1 MEHNSKLNDEFIRFL
16 DGFKNMPN
24 ISYNDFW
31 ILLKKINENYYNYYD
46 NHNKYLYLESIN
58 THKEEQNNYMTRYV
72 QPIYYMTDNYNYNM
86 KQKYYIPPYSYY
98 HPTNDSSKNENEYN
112 YDDDDEP
119 EKTTHQLKL
128 ICHGSNE
135 NNENNENDENNKD
148 KPKEQIHIDVEIIN
162 IDSILHIIDTY
173 EYNPDIEYNIDLK
186 LLHNIHSELIEIN
199 NMVGINTF
207 KESIINQLLYFMQE
221 LHINKEH
228 DFKHMVIYGAP
239 GTGKTQIA
247 KLIGTMF
254 SKLGILK
261 NNIFRKVTRTD
272 LIAGY
277 LGQTAIK
284 TNKVIQ
290 ECLGGCL
297 FIDEVYSLGSGDL
310 GNNSFSKECIDTL
323 CEALSNHK
331 EELMVIVAGYKDDV
345 NECFFKVNQGLDSRF
360 IWRFELDGYSSKE
373 LMRIF
378 ILKVENNGWEILVGN
393 KLENWFV
400 LNKDTFK
407 HYGRDMELLFSY
419 TKISHGR
426 RIYGK
431 DVNLRKKIS
440 MEDLENGFKVFQKHN
455 SKKKEEI
462 PFGLYI

>member
-1 MEHNSKLNDEFIRFL
+1 MENNNSGSNSNKDFIRYL
-16 DGFKNMPN
+16 DELKNIQN
-24 ISYNDFW
+24 ISYNYFL
-31 ILLKKINENYYNYYD
+31 ILLKKIDDNYYNYLD
-46 NHNKYLYLESIN
+46 NRCSNSVTI
-58 THKEEQNNYMTRYV
+58 KEDTRNNYMTKYV
-72 QPIYYMTDNYNYNM
+72 QPIYYMTNNYNIDDPNYS
-86 KQKYYIPPYSYY
+86 KYYIPPYSYY
-98 HPTNDSSKNENEYN
+98 HPNKNYKNETENENEN
-112 YDDDDEP
+112 ENDENENENDDENSSS
-119 EKTTHQLKL
+119 LKL
-128 ICHGSNE
+128 ICHGS
-135 NNENNENDENNKD
+135 DD
-148 KPKEQIHIDVEIIN
+148 ADIPKQHIHINVEIVN
-162 IDSILHIIDTY
+162 IDSLLHIIDNY
-173 EYNPDIEYNIDLK
+173 EYNPKIEYNIDLK
-186 LLHNIHSELIEIN
+186 LLHNIHSELVEIN
-199 NMVGINTF
+199 NMIGINTF
-207 KESIINQLLYFMQE
+207 KESIINQLLYFIQE

-261 NNIFRKVTRTD
+261 KNIFRKVTRTD

-323 CEALSNHK
+323 CEALSNYK
-331 EELMVIVAGYKDDV
+331 EELMVIVAGYKEDV
-345 NECFFKVNQGLDSRF
+345 NEYFFKANQGLDSRF
-360 IWRFELDGYSSKE
+360 IWRFELEGYSAKE
-373 LMRIF
+373 LMQIF
-378 ILKVENNGWEILVGN
+378 ILKIENNGWKIIMD

-431 DVNLRKKIS
+431 DVNLRKKIT
-440 MEDLENGFKVFQKHN
+440 MEDLENGFKVFKKHN
-455 SKKKEEI
+455 SKKKDSEI
-462 PFGLYI
+462 PYGLYI

>member
-1 MEHNSKLNDEFIRFL
+1 MEYNSNSNTDFIHYL
-16 DGFKNMPN
+16 DGFKNKPH
-24 ISYNDFW
+24 ISYNDFFN
-31 ILLKKINENYYNYYD
+31 LLKKIDEHYYNWFD
-46 NHNKYLYLESIN
+46 NKSLYNKSLSLVSIKPKQED
-58 THKEEQNNYMTRYV
+58 TKNNYMTKYV
-72 QPIYYMTDNYNYNM
+72 QPIYYYNM
-86 KQKYYIPPYSYY
+86 NENNYSKYYIPPYSYY
-98 HPTNDSSKNENEYN
+98 NPTYDEDGYEDEYE
-112 YDDDDEP
+112 DEATQSP
-119 EKTTHQLKL
+119 LKL
-128 ICHGSNE
+128 ICLGSDKE
-135 NNENNENDENNKD
+135 DIDEEITKQ
-148 KPKEQIHIDVEIIN
+148 KIHIDVEIVN

-173 EYNPDIEYNIDLK
+173 PYNPDIEYNIDLK

-199 NMVGINTF
+199 NMVGITAF
-207 KESIINQLLYFMQE
+207 KESIINQLLYFIQE
-221 LHINKEH
+221 LHINQEH

-261 NNIFRKVTRTD
+261 KNIFKKVTRTD

-323 CEALSNHK
+323 CEALSNYK
-331 EELMVIVAGYKDDV
+331 EELMVIVAGYKEDV
-345 NECFFKVNQGLDSRF
+345 NEYFFKANQGLDSRF
-360 IWRFELDGYSSKE
+360 IWRFELEGYSSKE

-378 ILKVENNGWEILVGN
+378 ILKVENNGWNINIIN
-393 KLENWFV
+393 KLENWFE
-400 LNKDTFK
+400 LNKDIFK

-431 DVNLRKKIS
+431 DTSLRKKIT
-440 MEDLENGFKVFQKHN
+440 MEDLENGFKVFKTHN
-455 SKKKEEI
+455 NKKESII
-462 PFGLYI
+462 PFGLYV

>member
-1 MEHNSKLNDEFIRFL
+1 MEHNSNLNDEFISFL
-16 DGFKNMPN
+16 DGYKNIPN
-24 ISYNDFW
+24 VSYNDFL
-31 ILLKKINENYYNYYD
+31 ILLKKIDDNYYNYYD
-46 NHNKYLYLESIN
+46 NNKYLYLESIN
-58 THKEEQNNYMTRYV
+58 TLNEDQQNNYMT
-72 QPIYYMTDNYNYNM
+72 DNYNM
-86 KQKYYIPPYSYY
+86 KQKYYIPHYSYY
-98 HPTNDSSKNENEYN
+98 HQINDYSKNENEYN
-112 YDDDDEP
+112 YDDDDDEN
-119 EKTTHQLKL
+119 KHQLKQMYN
-128 ICHGSNE
+128 GENDNE
-135 NNENNENDENNKD
+135 NNEHNKEV
-148 KPKEQIHIDVEIIN
+148 KPKQQFHIDVEIIN

-186 LLHNIHSELIEIN
+186 LLHNIHSELVEIN

-277 LGQTAIK
+277 CGQTAIK

-331 EELMVIVAGYKDDV
+331 EELMVIIAGYKDDV

-360 IWRFELDGYSSKE
+360 IWRFELDGYSPKE
-373 LMRIF
+373 LMSIF
-378 ILKVENNGWEILVGN
+378 ILKIENNGWEILVGN
-393 KLENWFV
+393 TLENWFV
-400 LNKDTFK
+400 LNKDSFK

-431 DVNLRKKIS
+431 DVRLRKKIS
-440 MEDLENGFKVFQKHN
+440 MEDLENGFKDFQKNN

-462 PFGLYI
+462 PYGLYI

>member
-1 MEHNSKLNDEFIRFL
+1 MDYNSNDFINYLDEF
-16 DGFKNMPN
+16 KNKPEV
-24 ISYNDFW
+24 SYNDYL
-31 ILLKKINENYYNYYD
+31 ILLKRIDEIYYNYF
-46 NHNKYLYLESIN
+46 NHMQSLIPIHTK
-58 THKEEQNNYMTRYV
+58 KEDVKNNYVTKFV
-72 QPIYYMTDNYNYNM
+72 QPIYMNNNYNM
-86 KQKYYIPPYSYY
+86 EEQNKLFFIPPYSFY
-98 HPTNDSSKNENEYN
+98 HPIIDSSNNNNEYEDEYEDDYENDNKNENE
-112 YDDDDEP
+112 
-119 EKTTHQLKL
+119 
-128 ICHGSNE
+128 
-135 NNENNENDENNKD
+135 NNKIYH
-148 KPKEQIHIDVEIIN
+148 KPKQKFIIDVEIIN

-173 EYNPDIEYNIDLK
+173 EYNPEIEYNIDLK
-186 LLHNIHSELIEIN
+186 LLHNIRDELIEMN

-207 KESIINQLLYFMQE
+207 KESIISQLLYFIQE

-261 NNIFRKVTRTD
+261 KNIFRKVTRTD

-297 FIDEVYSLGSGDL
+297 FIDEVYSLGTSDL

-323 CEALSNHK
+323 CEALSNYK
-331 EELMVIVAGYKDDV
+331 EDLMVIVAGYKEDV
-345 NECFFKVNQGLDSRF
+345 NEYFFKANQGLDSRF
-360 IWRFELDGYSSKE
+360 IWRFELEGYSPKE
-373 LMRIF
+373 LMQIF
-378 ILKVENNGWEILVGN
+378 ILKVEENGWKINIDQLEKWFIIN
-393 KLENWFV
+393 KES
-400 LNKDTFK
+400 FK

-431 DVNLRKKIS
+431 DVSLRKKLSID
-440 MEDLENGFKVFQKHN
+440 DLENGFKVFKKHN
-455 SKKKEEI
+455 AKKIETEI

>member
-1 MEHNSKLNDEFIRFL
+1 MEHNSDLNDEFIRFL

-58 THKEEQNNYMTRYV
+58 IHKEDQQNNYMTRYI
-72 QPIYYMTDNYNYNM
+72 QPIYYMPDDYNM

-98 HPTNDSSKNENEYN
+98 HPTNDSSKNENKYN

-135 NNENNENDENNKD
+135 NNENNENDENNKEV

-207 KESIINQLLYFMQE
+207 KESIINQLLYFIQE

-393 KLENWFV
+393 KLEDWFV
-400 LNKDTFK
+400 LNKDNFK

-462 PFGLYI
+462 PFGLYV

>member
-462 PFGLYI
+462 PFGLYV

>member
-1 MEHNSKLNDEFIRFL
+1 MEHNSNLNDEFIRFL
-16 DGFKNMPN
+16 DGFKNIPN
-24 ISYNDFW
+24 ISYDDFL
-31 ILLKKINENYYNYYD
+31 ILLKKIDENYYNYYD

-58 THKEEQNNYMTRYV
+58 THKDQQNNYMTRYV
-72 QPIYYMTDNYNYNM
+72 QPIYYMTDNYNM

-119 EKTTHQLKL
+119 ENKHQLKL
-128 ICHGSNE
+128 MYHGENYNE
-135 NNENNENDENNKD
+135 NNENNKEV
-148 KPKEQIHIDVEIIN
+148 KPKQQIHIDVEIIN

-186 LLHNIHSELIEIN
+186 LLHNIHSELVEIN

-345 NECFFKVNQGLDSRF
+345 NECFFKANQGLDSRF
-360 IWRFELDGYSSKE
+360 IWRFELDGYSPKE

-462 PFGLYI
+462 PYGLYI

>member
-1 MEHNSKLNDEFIRFL
+1 MEHNSYLNDEFIIFL
-16 DGFKNMPN
+16 DGFKNIPN
-24 ISYNDFW
+24 ISYNDYV
-31 ILLKKINENYYNYYD
+31 ILLKKIDENYYNYYG
-46 NHNKYLYLESIN
+46 NHSKNLSLESIH
-58 THKEEQNNYMTRYV
+58 THKEPHQNNNCMTRYV
-72 QPIYYMTDNYNYNM
+72 QPIYYMTDNYSMNPNSN
-86 KQKYYIPPYSYY
+86 YYIPPYSYY
-98 HPTNDSSKNENEYN
+98 HPDPSNNENEN
-112 YDDDDEP
+112 YDDNDAP
-119 EKTTHQLKL
+119 EKTQLLQL
-128 ICHGSNE
+128 ICHKY
-135 NNENNENDENNKD
+135 DENND
-148 KPKEQIHIDVEIIN
+148 KNNEEIKMKPQIHIDVEIVN
-162 IDSILHIIDTY
+162 IDSILHIINTY

-186 LLHNIHSELIEIN
+186 LLHNIHSELVEIN

-207 KESIINQLLYFMQE
+207 KESIIDQLLYFIQE

-331 EELMVIVAGYKDDV
+331 EELMVIVAGYKEDV
-345 NECFFKVNQGLDSRF
+345 NENFFKANQGLNSRF

-373 LMRIF
+373 LMQIF
-378 ILKVENNGWEILVGN
+378 ILKVENNGWEINILK
-393 KLENWFV
+393 KLEYWFEI
-400 LNKDTFK
+400 NKDTFK
-407 HYGRDMELLFSY
+407 NYGRDMELLFSY

-431 DVNLRKKIS
+431 DVSLRKKIT

-455 SKKKEEI
+455 SKKKIDI
-462 PFGLYI
+462 PYGLYI

>member
-1 MEHNSKLNDEFIRFL
+1 
-16 DGFKNMPN
+16 
-24 ISYNDFW
+24 
-31 ILLKKINENYYNYYD
+31 
-46 NHNKYLYLESIN
+46 
-58 THKEEQNNYMTRYV
+58 MTKFV
-72 QPIYYMTDNYNYNM
+72 QPILPTYYTQHDYS
-86 KQKYYIPPYSYY
+86 KYYIPPYSYY
-98 HPTNDSSKNENEYN
+98 HPTNEYENEDGYEE
-112 YDDDDEP
+112 DDEYKEDEYAKESP
-119 EKTTHQLKL
+119 LKL
-128 ICHGSNE
+128 ICPGS
-135 NNENNENDENNKD
+135 DKD
-148 KPKEQIHIDVEIIN
+148 DTVEAKQKIHIDVEIVN

-173 EYNPDIEYNIDLK
+173 PYNPDIEYNIDLK

-207 KESIINQLLYFMQE
+207 KESIISQLLYFIQE

-261 NNIFRKVTRTD
+261 KNIFRKVTRTD

-297 FIDEVYSLGSGDL
+297 FIDEVYSLGTGDL

-323 CEALSNHK
+323 CEALSNYK
-331 EELMVIVAGYKDDV
+331 EELMVIVAGYKEDV
-345 NECFFKVNQGLDSRF
+345 NEYFFKANQGLDSRF
-360 IWRFELDGYSSKE
+360 IWRFELEGYSSKE

-378 ILKVENNGWEILVGN
+378 ILKVENNGWTIFLD
-393 KLENWFV
+393 KLENWFE
-400 LNKDTFK
+400 LNKDIFK

-431 DVNLRKKIS
+431 DISLRKKIT
-440 MEDLENGFKVFQKHN
+440 MEDLENGFKVFKKHN
-455 SKKKEEI
+455 SKKKESEI
-462 PFGLYI
+462 PYGLYV

>member
-1 MEHNSKLNDEFIRFL
+1 MQHNSGLNDEFIIFL
-16 DGFKNMPN
+16 DGFKNIPN
-24 ISYNDFW
+24 ISYNDFL
-31 ILLKKINENYYNYYD
+31 IILKKIDENYYNYYGN
-46 NHNKYLYLESIN
+46 NHSKNLLSLDYS
-58 THKEEQNNYMTRYV
+58 HKDPQQNNDLTRYV
-72 QPIYYMTDNYNYNM
+72 QPIYYMTDM
-86 KQKYYIPPYSYY
+86 KHNYYIPPYSYY
-98 HPTNDSSKNENEYN
+98 HSNDTSNNNTSNDPSNNEYN

-119 EKTTHQLKL
+119 EKIQLLKL
-128 ICHGSNE
+128 ICLDS
-135 NNENNENDENNKD
+135 DENYEKNEEI
-148 KPKEQIHIDVEIIN
+148 KPKQHIHIDVEIVN
-162 IDSILHIIDTY
+162 IDSILHIIETY

-186 LLHNIHSELIEIN
+186 LLHNIHSELVEIN

-207 KESIINQLLYFMQE
+207 KESIINQLLYFIQE

-297 FIDEVYSLGSGDL
+297 FIDEVYSLGTGDL

-323 CEALSNHK
+323 CEALSHHK
-331 EELMVIVAGYKDDV
+331 EELMVIVAGYKEDV
-345 NECFFKVNQGLDSRF
+345 NEYFFKANQGLDSRF
-360 IWRFELDGYSSKE
+360 IWRFELEGYSSKE
-373 LMRIF
+373 LMQIF
-378 ILKVENNGWEILVGN
+378 ILKVENNGWEINNVQ
-393 KLENWFV
+393 KLEDWFSI
-400 LNKDTFK
+400 NKDTFK
-407 HYGRDMELLFSY
+407 YYGRDMELLFSY

-431 DVNLRKKIS
+431 DVSLRKKIS
-440 MEDLENGFKVFQKHN
+440 MEDLENGFKVFKKHN
-455 SKKKEEI
+455 SKQKEVI

>member
-1 MEHNSKLNDEFIRFL
+1 MEHNSNLNDEFISFL
-16 DGFKNMPN
+16 DGYKNIPN
-24 ISYNDFW
+24 VSYNDFL
-31 ILLKKINENYYNYYD
+31 ILLKKIDDNYYNYYD
-46 NHNKYLYLESIN
+46 NNKYLYLESIN
-58 THKEEQNNYMTRYV
+58 TLNEDQQNNYMT
-72 QPIYYMTDNYNYNM
+72 DNYNM
-86 KQKYYIPPYSYY
+86 KQKYYIPHYSYY
-98 HPTNDSSKNENEYN
+98 HPINDYSKNENEYN
-112 YDDDDEP
+112 YDDDDDAEN
-119 EKTTHQLKL
+119 KHQLKQMYN
-128 ICHGSNE
+128 GENDNE
-135 NNENNENDENNKD
+135 NNEHNKEV
-148 KPKEQIHIDVEIIN
+148 KPKQQFHIDVEIIN

-186 LLHNIHSELIEIN
+186 LLHNIHSELVEIN

-277 LGQTAIK
+277 CGQTAIK

-331 EELMVIVAGYKDDV
+331 EELMVIIAGYKDDV
-345 NECFFKVNQGLDSRF
+345 NECFFKANQGLDSRF
-360 IWRFELDGYSSKE
+360 IWRFELDGYSPKE
-373 LMRIF
+373 LMSIF
-378 ILKVENNGWEILVGN
+378 ILKIENNGWEILVRN
-393 KLENWFV
+393 TLENWFV
-400 LNKDTFK
+400 LNKDSFK

-431 DVNLRKKIS
+431 DVRLRKKIS
-440 MEDLENGFKVFQKHN
+440 MEDLENGFKDFQKHN

-462 PFGLYI
+462 PYGLYI

>member
-1 MEHNSKLNDEFIRFL
+1 MYLTFSKQYFDKFIEMNYNSNEFLTYLDEF
-16 DGFKNMPN
+16 KNKSN
-24 ISYNDFW
+24 VSYNDYL
-31 ILLKKINENYYNYYD
+31 ILLKKIDDNYYNYF
-46 NHNKYLYLESIN
+46 NHIKSLIPIH
-58 THKEEQNNYMTRYV
+58 TKKEDVKNNYVTKFV
-72 QPIYYMTDNYNYNM
+72 QPIYMDNNYNM
-86 KQKYYIPPYSYY
+86 EEQNKLFFIPPYSFY
-98 HPTNDSSKNENEYN
+98 HSIIDSSNNDEYDTEKRNETENENIYQKKI
-112 YDDDDEP
+112 P
-119 EKTTHQLKL
+119 SSK
-128 ICHGSNE
+128 IM
-135 NNENNENDENNKD
+135 
-148 KPKEQIHIDVEIIN
+148 IDVEIKN

-173 EYNPDIEYNIDLK
+173 EYNQEIEYNIDLK
-186 LLHNIHSELIEIN
+186 LLHNIRSELIEIN

-207 KESIINQLLYFMQE
+207 KESIISQLLYFIQE

-239 GTGKTQIA
+239 GTGKTQVA

-261 NNIFRKVTRTD
+261 KNIFKKVTRTD

-297 FIDEVYSLGSGDL
+297 FIDEVYSLGTSDL

-323 CEALSNHK
+323 CEALSNYK
-331 EELMVIVAGYKDDV
+331 EDLMVIVAGYKEDV
-345 NECFFKVNQGLDSRF
+345 NEYFFKSNQGLDSRF
-360 IWRFELDGYSSKE
+360 IWRFELEGYSPKE
-373 LMRIF
+373 LMQIF
-378 ILKVENNGWEILVGN
+378 ILKIEQNGWKISIDI
-393 KLENWFV
+393 LENWFI
-400 LNKDTFK
+400 LHKDSFK

-431 DVNLRKKIS
+431 DVSLRKIITID
-440 MEDLENGFKVFQKHN
+440 DLENGFKVFTKHN
-455 SKKKEEI
+455 SKNIEYEI

>member
-1 MEHNSKLNDEFIRFL
+1 
-16 DGFKNMPN
+16 
-24 ISYNDFW
+24 
-31 ILLKKINENYYNYYD
+31 
-46 NHNKYLYLESIN
+46 
-58 THKEEQNNYMTRYV
+58 
-72 QPIYYMTDNYNYNM
+72 MTDNYNM

-119 EKTTHQLKL
+119 ENKHQLKL
-128 ICHGSNE
+128 MYHGENYNE
-135 NNENNENDENNKD
+135 NNENNKEV
-148 KPKEQIHIDVEIIN
+148 KPKQQIHIDVEIIN

-186 LLHNIHSELIEIN
+186 LLHNIHSELVEIN

-345 NECFFKVNQGLDSRF
+345 NECFFKANQGLDSRF
-360 IWRFELDGYSSKE
+360 IWRFELDGYSPKE

-462 PFGLYI
+462 PYGLYI

>member
-1 MEHNSKLNDEFIRFL
+1 
-16 DGFKNMPN
+16 
-24 ISYNDFW
+24 
-31 ILLKKINENYYNYYD
+31 
-46 NHNKYLYLESIN
+46 
-58 THKEEQNNYMTRYV
+58 MTRYV
-72 QPIYYMTDNYNYNM
+72 EPIDQNKLFYSNNN
-86 KQKYYIPPYSYY
+86 YIPPYSYY
-98 HPTNDSSKNENEYN
+98 HPSIDIPINDDDCCQDDGCQDDNENEN
-112 YDDDDEP
+112 TTPLCQGSKKDDEP
-119 EKTTHQLKL
+119 KQF
-128 ICHGSNE
+128 
-135 NNENNENDENNKD
+135 
-148 KPKEQIHIDVEIIN
+148 IHIDVEIVN
-162 IDSILHIIDTY
+162 IDSLLYIINTY
-173 EYNPDIEYNIDLK
+173 EYNPEIEYNIDLK
-186 LLHNIHSELIEIN
+186 LLHNIHNELVEIN

-207 KESIINQLLYFMQE
+207 KESIISQLLYFIQE

-261 NNIFRKVTRTD
+261 KNIFKKVTRTD

-297 FIDEVYSLGSGDL
+297 FIDEVYSLGTGDL

-331 EELMVIVAGYKDDV
+331 EELMVIVAGYKEDV
-345 NECFFKVNQGLDSRF
+345 NEYFFKANQGLDSRF
-360 IWRFELDGYSSKE
+360 IWRFELEGYSAKE
-373 LMRIF
+373 LMQIF
-378 ILKVENNGWEILVGN
+378 IRKVENNGWTIILD
-393 KLENWFV
+393 KLDNWFV
-400 LNKDTFK
+400 INKDNFK
-407 HYGRDMELLFSY
+407 HFGRDMELLFSY

-431 DVNLRKKIS
+431 DITLRKIIS
-440 MEDLENGFKVFQKHN
+440 MEDLDNGFKVFQKHN
-455 SKKKEEI
+455 SRKTESEI
-462 PFGLYI
+462 PFGLYV

>member
-1 MEHNSKLNDEFIRFL
+1 MEHNSNLNDEFIRFL
-16 DGFKNMPN
+16 DGFKNIPN
-24 ISYNDFW
+24 ISYDDFL
-31 ILLKKINENYYNYYD
+31 ILLKKIDENYYNYYD

-58 THKEEQNNYMTRYV
+58 THKDQQNNYMTRYV
-72 QPIYYMTDNYNYNM
+72 QPIYYMTDNYNM

-119 EKTTHQLKL
+119 ENKHQLKL
-128 ICHGSNE
+128 MYHGENYNE
-135 NNENNENDENNKD
+135 NNENNKEV
-148 KPKEQIHIDVEIIN
+148 KPKQQIHIDVEIIN

-186 LLHNIHSELIEIN
+186 LLHNIHSELVEIN

-345 NECFFKVNQGLDSRF
+345 NECFFKANQGLDSRF
-360 IWRFELDGYSSKE
+360 IWRFELDGYSPKE

-431 DVNLRKKIS
+431 DVILRKKIT
-440 MEDLENGFKVFQKHN
+440 MKDLENGFKVFQKHN
-455 SKKKEEI
+455 SKIKEVI
-462 PFGLYI
+462 PYGMYIEV

>member
-1 MEHNSKLNDEFIRFL
+1 MEHNSNLNTEFIRYL
-16 DGFKNMPN
+16 DGFKNIPQ
-24 ISYNDFW
+24 ISYNDYL
-31 ILLKKINENYYNYYD
+31 ILLKKIDDNYYNCFD
-46 NHNKYLYLESIN
+46 NKSLSLVSIKPKQED
-58 THKEEQNNYMTRYV
+58 TKNNYMTKFV
-72 QPIYYMTDNYNYNM
+72 QPIQHTYYMTNTDEQHNYS
-86 KQKYYIPPYSYY
+86 KYYIPPYSYY
-98 HPTNDSSKNENEYN
+98 HPTNDNENE
-112 YDDDDEP
+112 DEDGYEDRYEDEYKESP
-119 EKTTHQLKL
+119 LKL
-128 ICHGSNE
+128 ICLGSDKDDI
-135 NNENNENDENNKD
+135 DEEI
-148 KPKEQIHIDVEIIN
+148 KPHTKQKIHIDVEIVN

-173 EYNPDIEYNIDLK
+173 PYNPDIEYNIDLK

-199 NMVGINTF
+199 HMVGITTF
-207 KESIINQLLYFMQE
+207 KESIINQLLYFIQE
-221 LHINKEH
+221 LHINQEH

-261 NNIFRKVTRTD
+261 KNIFRKVTRTD

-323 CEALSNHK
+323 CEALSNYK
-331 EELMVIVAGYKDDV
+331 EELMVIVAGYKEDV
-345 NECFFKVNQGLDSRF
+345 NEYFFKANQGLDSRF
-360 IWRFELDGYSSKE
+360 IWRFELEGYSSKE

-378 ILKVENNGWEILVGN
+378 ILKVENNGWTIILD
-393 KLENWFV
+393 KLENWFE
-400 LNKDTFK
+400 LNKDIFK

-431 DVNLRKKIS
+431 DVSLRKKIT
-440 MEDLENGFKVFQKHN
+440 MEDLENGFKVFKKHN
-455 SKKKEEI
+455 SKKKESEI
-462 PFGLYI
+462 PYGLYV